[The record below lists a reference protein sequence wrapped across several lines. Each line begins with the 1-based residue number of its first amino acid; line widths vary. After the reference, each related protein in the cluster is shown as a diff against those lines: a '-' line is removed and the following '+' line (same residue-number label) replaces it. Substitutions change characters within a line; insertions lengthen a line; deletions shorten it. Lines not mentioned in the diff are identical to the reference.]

1 MAIVDVKTNLPN
13 LQGLSTD
20 ERPAAENG
28 TTLHIVAGENAGE
41 VYIRHD
47 GAWIKDLRAARAIK
61 DAASL

>member
-28 TTLHIVAGENAGE
+28 TTLHIVDTGE
-41 VYIRHD
+41 VYVRHD